1 MELIIIRGQ
10 RDGGKSTTSAM
21 VHNALAKKK
30 ANLLYFKLPCNEIE
44 TGKKAQDFFSV
55 FEYLGKKIAIISRG
69 DDAATLDNDMTI
81 LIEMYHPIIIVV
93 CARSID
99 RQGSAYN
106 MLTEKYGNLIK
117 NENIFWSQFDD
128 DYSQITKC
136 KADVV
141 GQIMNRINDI
151 KL

>member
-44 TGKKAQDFFSV
+44 IGKKAQDFFSM
-55 FEYLGKKIAIISRG
+55 FEYLGKKVAIISKG
-69 DDAATLDNDMTI
+69 DDAATLDYDMTI
-81 LIEMYHPIIIVV
+81 LIDEYHPAIMVV
-93 CARSID
+93 CARSTNKP
-99 RQGSAYN
+99 GSAYN
-106 MLTEKYGNLIK
+106 MLKEKYGNLIK
-117 NENIFWSQFDD
+117 KENIFWSQFDD
-128 DYSQITKC
+128 DYAQIARC

-141 GQIMNRINDI
+141 GRIMNRINSI
-151 KL
+151 K

>member
-30 ANLLYFKLPCNEIE
+30 ANLLYFKLPCNEMEI
-44 TGKKAQDFFSV
+44 GKKAQDFFSV
-55 FEYLGKKIAIISRG
+55 FEYLGKKVAIISRG
-69 DDAATLDNDMTI
+69 DDAATLDYDMTI
-81 LIEMYHPIIIVV
+81 LIDLFHPEIMVV

-117 NENIFWSQFDD
+117 NENIFWSQFDN
-128 DYSQITKC
+128 DYAQIGRC

-141 GQIMNRINDI
+141 GRIMNRINNI
-151 KL
+151 K

>member
-44 TGKKAQDFFSV
+44 IGKKAQDFFSV
-55 FEYLGKKIAIISRG
+55 FEYLGKKVAIISRG
-69 DDAATLDNDMTI
+69 DDAASLDYDMTI
-81 LIEMYHPIIIVV
+81 LIDEYHPEIMVV
-93 CARSID
+93 CARSTNK
-99 RQGSAYN
+99 QGSAYI

-117 NENIFWSQFDD
+117 KENIFWSQFDE
-128 DYSQITKC
+128 DYSQIAKC
-136 KADVV
+136 KAEVV
-141 GQIMNRINDI
+141 ARIMNRINNI
-151 KL
+151 K

>member
-44 TGKKAQDFFSV
+44 IGKKAQDFFSV
-55 FEYLGKKIAIISRG
+55 FEYLGKKVAIISRG
-69 DDAATLDNDMTI
+69 DDAATLDHDMTI
-81 LIEMYHPIIIVV
+81 LIELYHPEIMVV

-99 RQGSAYN
+99 RQGSAYI

-117 NENIFWSQFDD
+117 QENIFWSQFDN
-128 DYSQITKC
+128 DYSQIAEC
-136 KADVV
+136 KAEVV
-141 GQIMNRINDI
+141 DRIMNRINNI
-151 KL
+151 K